1 MLREDNDHVIFGLN
15 DQEYKNNNYKK
26 KNGCFKE
33 ILSVVS
39 YFVNLRHG
47 LYIHCFLLGSESLD
61 KMTAS

>member
-26 KNGCFKE
+26 NNDCFKE
-33 ILSVVS
+33 ILSAVS
-39 YFVNLRHG
+39 YFVNLRHE
-47 LYIHCFLLGSESLD
+47 LYIHCHLLGSEPLD